1 MAKSAQPRYLDG
13 KALRLARANAG
24 LEQAEL
30 AEKVGVNQGQVSD
43 WERGYNGCRLG
54 MLHKLAGAL
63 GCMPADLMIRHPG
76 ESDGGDAEQEPAA

>member
-1 MAKSAQPRYLDG
+1 MARSEKPRYLNG
-13 KALRLARANAG
+13 KALRRERLKAG
-24 LEQAEL
+24 LEQPEL

-63 GCMPADLMIRHPG
+63 GCAATVLMLD
-76 ESDGGDAEQEPAA
+76 ETSDCTPETNGAAA